1 MPLRLLLALILLLLP
16 AAPVR
21 TGLEV
26 LVRDGFKPLQ
36 GRRVGLV
43 TNHSGIDASRTSTI
57 DLLAAGKGFTLTALY
72 NPEHGLRG
80 TEDASVSGSKDAKT
94 GLPIHSLYGKTRKP
108 TAEMLQDVDVLVF
121 DIQDIG
127 ARYYTYCSTLALVM
141 EAARE
146 PDKALLVLDRPNA
159 IGGVEVD
166 GPILEDGLRA
176 NFIGYFGLPT
186 RHALTLG

>member
-80 TEDASVSGSKDAKT
+80 TEDASVSSSKDAKT

-127 ARYYTYCSTLALVM
+127 ARYYTYCWSSTGPM
-141 EAARE
+141 RSAASRS
-146 PDKALLVLDRPNA
+146 KARSSRKACAA
-159 IGGVEVD
+159 ISSATSDSRRGT
-166 GPILEDGLRA
+166 A
-176 NFIGYFGLPT
+176 
-186 RHALTLG
+186 